1 MEIEVALT
9 PALRSYLDSYG
20 DKPGPGLPSTR
31 LIINEFNYWIDY
43 IKTLPPGANRAGVIH
58 TLIDHQRSEYYAMK
72 PEAKLEVK
80 CKKGCSFCC
89 VNSVEITSDEKELL
103 KDAPIL
109 NRSGPA
115 CPLLNSNGTCSVYD
129 KRPAA
134 CRNREVV
141 SLPAL
146 CKTDLNKVS
155 VSMIL
160 KAEIIASAAMTVCQG
175 GISMREALVD

>member
-9 PALRSYLDSYG
+9 PALKSYLDSPNAG
-20 DKPGPGLPSTR
+20 VPSTR

-43 IKTLPPGANRAGVIH
+43 IKTLPPGANRASVIH
-58 TLIDHQRSEYYAMK
+58 TLIEHQRSEYYAMR

-80 CKKGCSFCC
+80 CKKSCSFCC
-89 VNSVEITSDEKELL
+89 VDSVEITSDEKDLL
-103 KDAPIL
+103 KDAPII
-109 NRSGPA
+109 NKKGPA
-115 CPLLNSNGTCSVYD
+115 CPLLDLNKTCSVYD

-146 CKTDLNKVS
+146 CKSDLNKVS
-155 VSMIL
+155 ISMIL

-175 GISMREALVD
+175 GMSVKEALID